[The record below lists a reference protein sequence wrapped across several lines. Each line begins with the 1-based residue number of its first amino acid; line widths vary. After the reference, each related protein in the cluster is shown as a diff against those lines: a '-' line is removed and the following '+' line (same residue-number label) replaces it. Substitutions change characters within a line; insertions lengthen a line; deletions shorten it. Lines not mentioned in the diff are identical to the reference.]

1 MTATNIV
8 LTEAQM
14 KQAANRMKADIRV
27 RLEEGK
33 SVSHAW
39 LLESMSKGLFGKPF
53 NEARSTLLAAPVEKR
68 SPGTRSN
75 NVAPR
80 VLLIDY
86 GSETFLTLDGQYVTS
101 TCPGTDMEL
110 SDSAIQRQAGT
121 LANLHNT
128 WGHRVELPELLNE
141 DWEADDVID
150 LAKML
155 GYFRYA
161 RPLHELLDKG
171 PLVIFK
177 GAAERWALDG
187 GYVDVFQSY
196 ADEGQPWRD
205 TFKQEIVWTPEFEAG
220 GDKYELYLT
229 FDELGAAKEASP
241 NVWVL
246 PYRTLDGSESQ
257 HIEIRLVLEG

>member
-53 NEARSTLLAAPVEKR
+53 NEARSTLLATPVEKR
-68 SPGTRSN
+68 SPETRSN

-86 GSETFLTLDGQYVTS
+86 GSETFLALDGQYVTS

-110 SDSAIQRQAGT
+110 PDFAIQAQAGT
-121 LANLHNT
+121 LANTYQT
-128 WGHRVELPELLNE
+128 WVHRIELPELLNE
-141 DWEADDVID
+141 EWEAEDVIA
-150 LAKML
+150 LAEML

-177 GAAERWALDG
+177 SAAERWALDG
-187 GYVDVFQSY
+187 DYMDELQSLI
-196 ADEGQPWRD
+196 DEGQPWR
-205 TFKQEIVWTPEFEAG
+205 QGLREEIVWSPDFTVG
-220 GDKYELYLT
+220 YDKYELCCTLA
-229 FDELGAAKEASP
+229 ELGAAKEAAP
-241 NVWVL
+241 NVWIV
-246 PYRTLDGSESQ
+246 PSESGPDF
-257 HIEIRLVLEG
+257 EIRLVLEG